1 MDPGTVVATLSA
13 AAGAG
18 AVAGLTDTAKAAIVD
33 AYTACK
39 KAIRARFGDDDDAK
53 EKLGQLEVKPD
64 DTALQQALVGYLQTH
79 QAVQDPAVTQA
90 VEALRVVLTRV
101 EGGVSSVT
109 TGNITDNTITAD
121 RGGIAAAVIT
131 GGECRQVLWPHR
143 RHGCWPQEGLLVVS

>member
-64 DTALQQALVGYLQTH
+64 DAALHQALLGYLQTH
-79 QAVQDPAVTQA
+79 QVVQDPAVMQA
-90 VEALRVVLTRV
+90 VDALRMVLTRV

-109 TGNITDNTITAD
+109 TGNITENTITAD

-131 GGECRQVLWPHR
+131 GGAAAGYIAPPGGDDPR
-143 RHGCWPQEGLLVVS
+143 